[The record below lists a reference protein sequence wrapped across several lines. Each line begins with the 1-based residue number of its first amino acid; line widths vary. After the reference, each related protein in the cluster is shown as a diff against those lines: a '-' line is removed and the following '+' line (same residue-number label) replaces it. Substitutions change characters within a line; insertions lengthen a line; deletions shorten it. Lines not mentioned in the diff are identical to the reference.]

1 MQYEVLGIDET
12 SPAPVFVRLV
22 VTPDITQATND
33 IEALIRAYYPGFLN
47 FDAIR
52 KIGINL
58 NPWSD
63 KIMGFVQTVVDY
75 ERVVTQTLT
84 RDNEAAFRDKVH
96 EQHADYRDDDVTD
109 YFRAWNE
116 LLAAGKLP
124 STLTQPWGY
133 TPTTIAQDVGAA
145 AGEAASAASK
155 SGIGDIAPLVLGAIA
170 VYAAVT
176 VFLPKMLLSRKS

>member
-1 MQYEVLGIDET
+1 MNYELLGIDET
-12 SPAPVFVRLV
+12 QPAPAFVRLV
-22 VTPDITQATND
+22 VTPDITEATNN
-33 IEALIRAYYPGFLN
+33 IETLIRAYYPGFLN

-63 KIMGFVQTVVDY
+63 KIMGFLQTVVDY
-75 ERVVTQTLT
+75 ERTIQQTLT

-116 LLAAGKLP
+116 LLAAGRIP
-124 STLTQPWGY
+124 DTLTRPWGY

-145 AGEAASAASK
+145 VGQTASSASK
-155 SGIGDIAPLVLGAIA
+155 SGVGDIAPLVLGAIA

-176 VFLPKMLLSRKS
+176 VFLPKMLLKKS